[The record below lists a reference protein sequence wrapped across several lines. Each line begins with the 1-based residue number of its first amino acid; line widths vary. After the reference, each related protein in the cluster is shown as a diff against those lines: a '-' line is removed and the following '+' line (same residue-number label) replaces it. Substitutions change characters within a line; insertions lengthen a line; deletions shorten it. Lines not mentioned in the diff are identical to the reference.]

1 MAARDEHLLAEEIV
15 AACRRALPPLAGAIL
30 HGSLASGDF
39 VPGKS
44 DVDVLAIV
52 DERPSERELAA
63 LTSALDGL
71 RRHAAAA
78 ADLCVVTRRTAAAP
92 SPNPPVEI
100 YIRLDPA
107 EESLE
112 VETRRSRP
120 DLVVEFSVCRA
131 HGRSLTGTEARELVG
146 DVPDE
151 WVMDVGDEVLAT
163 WQRQDYDPAMAVF
176 MVLTACRI
184 WRFSEERVH
193 CSKQQ
198 AGLWALQRDP
208 SLAVVRATLRDLP
221 VAESDVRAL
230 MSLAGR

>member
-63 LTSALDGL
+63 LTSAPGGPRPPPPGAAGL
-71 RRHAAAA
+71 GRG
-78 ADLCVVTRRTAAAP
+78 TRRTAAGP

-107 EESLE
+107 EESL
-112 VETRRSRP
+112 
-120 DLVVEFSVCRA
+120 
-131 HGRSLTGTEARELVG
+131 
-146 DVPDE
+146 
-151 WVMDVGDEVLAT
+151 
-163 WQRQDYDPAMAVF
+163 
-176 MVLTACRI
+176 
-184 WRFSEERVH
+184 
-193 CSKQQ
+193 
-198 AGLWALQRDP
+198 
-208 SLAVVRATLRDLP
+208 
-221 VAESDVRAL
+221 
-230 MSLAGR
+230 